1 MLNKGDI
8 ANIGF
13 IVGKNSIAVI
23 DTGSSVKIGKE
34 MLKKIKEIST
44 VPISHIIITHAHPDH
59 FFGTEA
65 FMKK

>member
-34 MLKKIKEIST
+34 MLNKIKEISKFLFLT
-44 VPISHIIITHAHPDH
+44 
-59 FFGTEA
+59 
-65 FMKK
+65 